1 MPTLL
6 RLVQTSL
13 FTKGVLIYD
22 NDILCHTLELPWNY
36 NQRNISCIPT
46 GVYDVS
52 KSNSDDLGPVFRFS
66 SVLNRTGIL
75 IHVGNTTKDTR
86 GCILVGLE
94 ANSIGVVNS
103 KQAMY
108 RLFQRL
114 PSQFKLSVKENLCL
128 G

>member
-6 RLVQTSL
+6 RLVQTPL
-13 FTKGVLIYD
+13 YTKGVLIHD
-22 NDILCHTLELPWNY
+22 NDILCHTLELPWNN

-52 KSNSDDLGPVFRFS
+52 KSNSDNFGSVLRFS

-75 IHVGNTTKDTR
+75 FHAGNTTKDTR
-86 GCILVGLE
+86 GCILVGLD
-94 ANSIGVVNS
+94 ANSIGVIHS

-108 RLFQRL
+108 RILQRL
-114 PSQFKLSVKENLCL
+114 PSTFKLTVKENLCL